1 MKISSSKFYIF
12 IISPV
17 IFGFSYFLISSYLY
31 GDQVV
36 YRKLFEALSS
46 AQLSEVLDLS
56 RANVSGSEPISAIL
70 LWVGASLGF
79 DKDIYI
85 SIFNTGLILGLF
97 YFLRINRAPWYV
109 IVLVLTNYYLLVLLT
124 GAERLKFAYFFLMLA
139 ACSKGKHRIFFL
151 AISPLAHFQS
161 VILLAGI
168 AAGYMSDVV
177 RVFFDRWVI
186 PKKYFYLGAIIA
198 LLSSF
203 FVLFFGQN
211 VFSKAAFY
219 MRSSDGVSELFQA
232 LVLLVFSLLVSR
244 DRLRILLALLPMIAA
259 VFLLGGNRVN
269 MIAFSVVFYFL
280 VLERRSSSWAFLVLL
295 SYLSYKSI
303 GFYRNLVVYGDAFY
317 DKAWSP
323 LGVIGF

>member
-1 MKISSSKFYIF
+1 MKISSNKLYLFL
-12 IISPV
+12 ISPAL
-17 IFGFSYFLISSYLY
+17 FGFSYFLISSYLY

-79 DKDIYI
+79 DKDVYI
-85 SIFNTGLILGLF
+85 SIFNVGLMLGLF

-151 AISPLAHFQS
+151 AISPLAHIQS

-168 AAGYMSDVV
+168 AAGYTSDVV

-211 VFSKAAFY
+211 AFSKAALY
-219 MRSSDGVSELFQA
+219 MRSSDGVSELFQV

-280 VLERRSSSWAFLVLL
+280 VLEKRLSSALSLALL

-303 GFYRNLVVYGDAFY
+303 GFVKNVILYGDAY
-317 DKAWSP
+317 Y
-323 LGVIGF
+323 G